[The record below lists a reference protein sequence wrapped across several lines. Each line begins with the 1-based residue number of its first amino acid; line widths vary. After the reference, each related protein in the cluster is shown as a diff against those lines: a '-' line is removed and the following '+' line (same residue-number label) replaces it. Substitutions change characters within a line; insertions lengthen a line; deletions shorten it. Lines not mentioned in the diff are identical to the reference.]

1 MEEDEAEVAK
11 KVQGFLEGL
20 MKGPIAIKKQEVAPI
35 PMDDQTIMDQGE
47 NILNKLKDLQMEG
60 DTILIDETTQSE
72 IPEQPQ
78 LENPSIPQ
86 SIIPPDTSIP
96 EPITQVDQNIP
107 SNIPPSP
114 HLISDIQPPPPVNIP
129 KPPKSTLMQDIPPTP
144 SKNEIDPPEI
154 PQNVPISSI
163 EEDSSQKINLVEES
177 AEIFKRLKRLQGLIS
192 EDTNTSEDIDITN
205 TVPSQLNMIQ
215 SDRQYPILPQEPSF
229 FTPTSIKP
237 ISAGPTQSEPQELS
251 TPEPQEPPQAPGL
264 FQPPTTEPIQEPP
277 TPEPQEPPQTPG
289 LFQPPTAEPLQ
300 EKSSFNEQKNF
311 PQISGTVQPFS
322 TDSIMTDQSLAE
334 QHPLEKP
341 FQDSQIS
348 LENKEVL
355 QTKITGNIS
364 KIEIDKETE
373 SLRERLLE
381 MRSEIQEREQAI
393 NLDLPKK
400 VEPVPIEKI
409 KVEEITLD
417 EGKKEPIL
425 DEKEELIAMIKKE
438 LPKLPKKKIKYI
450 VQELMKRP
458 KGRLRNTWFKVYVH
472 KNKQYQ

>member
-215 SDRQYPILPQEPSF
+215 S
-229 FTPTSIKP
+229 
-237 ISAGPTQSEPQELS
+237 
-251 TPEPQEPPQAPGL
+251 
-264 FQPPTTEPIQEPP
+264 
-277 TPEPQEPPQTPG
+277 
-289 LFQPPTAEPLQ
+289 
-300 EKSSFNEQKNF
+300 
-311 PQISGTVQPFS
+311 
-322 TDSIMTDQSLAE
+322 
-334 QHPLEKP
+334 
-341 FQDSQIS
+341 
-348 LENKEVL
+348 
-355 QTKITGNIS
+355 
-364 KIEIDKETE
+364 
-373 SLRERLLE
+373 
-381 MRSEIQEREQAI
+381 
-393 NLDLPKK
+393 
-400 VEPVPIEKI
+400 
-409 KVEEITLD
+409 
-417 EGKKEPIL
+417 
-425 DEKEELIAMIKKE
+425 
-438 LPKLPKKKIKYI
+438 
-450 VQELMKRP
+450 
-458 KGRLRNTWFKVYVH
+458 
-472 KNKQYQ
+472 

>member
-20 MKGPIAIKKQEVAPI
+20 MKGPIAIRKQEVAPI

-78 LENPSIPQ
+78 VENPSIPQ
-86 SIIPPDTSIP
+86 SITPPDTSIP

-114 HLISDIQPPPPVNIP
+114 HLISDIQLPPPVNIP

-215 SDRQYPILPQEPSF
+215 S
-229 FTPTSIKP
+229 
-237 ISAGPTQSEPQELS
+237 
-251 TPEPQEPPQAPGL
+251 
-264 FQPPTTEPIQEPP
+264 
-277 TPEPQEPPQTPG
+277 
-289 LFQPPTAEPLQ
+289 
-300 EKSSFNEQKNF
+300 
-311 PQISGTVQPFS
+311 
-322 TDSIMTDQSLAE
+322 
-334 QHPLEKP
+334 
-341 FQDSQIS
+341 
-348 LENKEVL
+348 
-355 QTKITGNIS
+355 
-364 KIEIDKETE
+364 
-373 SLRERLLE
+373 
-381 MRSEIQEREQAI
+381 
-393 NLDLPKK
+393 
-400 VEPVPIEKI
+400 
-409 KVEEITLD
+409 
-417 EGKKEPIL
+417 
-425 DEKEELIAMIKKE
+425 
-438 LPKLPKKKIKYI
+438 
-450 VQELMKRP
+450 
-458 KGRLRNTWFKVYVH
+458 
-472 KNKQYQ
+472 